1 MSQSRDEAA
10 IRAKL
15 AIYRKAWLG
24 SDLQLFASLWDE
36 TYPRVTYMPM
46 ERAKI
51 LRDWPSIIE
60 YWQTILPITKMERWE
75 VGEIFIDFLSPELAW
90 VFSEHEFAYRVS
102 DGSQEGLQAYEG
114 RTTHVFRAAGS
125 GDWKVIHYE
134 DSIQWFA
141 SSDAAR
147 RAASPA

>member
-15 AIYRKAWLG
+15 QIYRKAWLG
-24 SDLQLFASLWDE
+24 SDLELFASLWDE
-36 TYPRVTYMPM
+36 TYPRVTFMPM

-51 LRDWPSIIE
+51 LRDWPSIIQ
-60 YWQTILPITKMERWE
+60 YWQTILPITKMERWD
-75 VGEIFIDFLSPELAW
+75 VGEILIDFLTPELAW
-90 VFSEHEFAYRVS
+90 VFSEHEFAYRVT
-102 DGSQEGLQAYEG
+102 DGTQEGLQAYEA
-114 RTTHVFRAAGS
+114 RTTHVFRADGA

-147 RAASPA
+147 RVASPA

>member
-75 VGEIFIDFLSPELAW
+75 VVEIFIDFLSPELAW
-90 VFSEHEFAYRVS
+90 VFS
-102 DGSQEGLQAYEG
+102 
-114 RTTHVFRAAGS
+114 
-125 GDWKVIHYE
+125 
-134 DSIQWFA
+134 
-141 SSDAAR
+141 
-147 RAASPA
+147 

>member
-1 MSQSRDEAA
+1 MSQSRDEAT
-10 IRAKL
+10 IRGKL
-15 AIYRKAWLG
+15 ALYRKAWLA
-24 SDLQLFASLWDE
+24 SDLDLFASLWDS
-36 TYPRVTYMPM
+36 TYPRVTFMPM

-51 LRDWPSIIE
+51 LRDWPSIIQ
-60 YWQTILPITKMERWE
+60 YWQTILPMTRMERWD
-75 VGEIFIDFLSPELAW
+75 VGEITIDFLTSSVAW
-90 VFSEHEFAYRVS
+90 VFSEHEFAYRVT
-102 DGSQEGLQAYEG
+102 DGSQEGLQAYEA
-114 RTTHVFRAAGS
+114 RTTHVFRADGS